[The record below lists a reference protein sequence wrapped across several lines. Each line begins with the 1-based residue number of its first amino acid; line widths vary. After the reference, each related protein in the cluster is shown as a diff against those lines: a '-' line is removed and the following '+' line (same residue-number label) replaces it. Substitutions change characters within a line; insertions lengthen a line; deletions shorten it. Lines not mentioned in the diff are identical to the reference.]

1 MALQHARMEPAA
13 QRALLLQIR
22 RPGAETLV
30 QAHGCIKH
38 CVSSAGFTLVEL
50 MVTLFIAAILFTVA
64 VPTFTETIASNR
76 LTTQANDIVAAVTSA
91 RSEAIVRNQNIALCR
106 IDTATD
112 TTCSTSAGTWENWL
126 ITNAAGAVIRRGSI
140 DSGGDMAVTSTL
152 VNDQVVFGSD
162 GLARTNGALVA
173 DNLITVCAN
182 RTMDNNIRQI
192 TLGAGSRISTDRL
205 TGACT

>member
-1 MALQHARMEPAA
+1 METAV
-13 QRALLLQIR
+13 QRTLLLDIR
-22 RPGAETLV
+22 RRGIGPLV
-30 QAHGCIKH
+30 SARRRFKGC
-38 CVSSAGFTLVEL
+38 VFAAGFTLVEL

-64 VPTFTETIASNR
+64 VPTFTETIATNR

-91 RSEAIVRNQNIALCR
+91 RSEAIVRNQNISLCR

-112 TTCSTSAGTWENWL
+112 TTCSTSSGAWENWL
-126 ITNAAGAVIRRGSI
+126 ITNAAGAVIRRGSV
-140 DSGGDMAVTSTL
+140 DSGGDMVVTSTL

>member
-1 MALQHARMEPAA
+1 METAV
-13 QRALLLQIR
+13 QRTLLLDIR
-22 RPGAETLV
+22 RRGIGPLV
-30 QAHGCIKH
+30 SARRRFKGC
-38 CVSSAGFTLVEL
+38 VFAAGFTLVEL

-64 VPTFTETIASNR
+64 VPTFTETIATNR

-91 RSEAIVRNQNIALCR
+91 RSEAIVRNQNISLCR

-112 TTCSTSAGTWENWL
+112 TTCSASSGAWENWL
-126 ITNAAGAVIRRGSI
+126 ITNAAGAVIRRGSV